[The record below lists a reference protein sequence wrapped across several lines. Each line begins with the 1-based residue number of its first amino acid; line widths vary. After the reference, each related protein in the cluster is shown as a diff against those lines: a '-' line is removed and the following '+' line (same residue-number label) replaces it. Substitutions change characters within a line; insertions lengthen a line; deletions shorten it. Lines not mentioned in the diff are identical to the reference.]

1 MRATT
6 SAPRFSL
13 TPLHFLAA
21 IVAVAGCATTKEVHK
36 AEAFKPETQFSE
48 RIAQPS
54 KVVCWSVKRAF
65 LSQGYMLDQAAAD
78 APTLTGVKNYQKD
91 DETTVTLRLQTS
103 CAENQDGTSTVF
115 ATASRDISKVQQE
128 KQHRSGGIGWF
139 TLTVPA
145 GSRETLQIVQRETIQ
160 DPDFYKRFYA
170 LVKSFT
176 AEDARN
182 ARGTAAR

>member
-1 MRATT
+1 MRA
-6 SAPRFSL
+6 SIFAPRISL
-13 TPLHFLAA
+13 SSLHLLAA
-21 IVAVAGCATTKEVHK
+21 AILLAGCSTTKEVHK
-36 AEAFKPETQFSE
+36 AEAFQPQTQFSE
-48 RIAQPS
+48 KIPRPS

-65 LSQGYMLDQAAAD
+65 LSQGYMLDQAAD
-78 APTLTGVKNYQKD
+78 SPTLTGVKNYQKD

-103 CAENQDGTSTVF
+103 CAENNDGSSTIF
-115 ATASRDISKVQQE
+115 ATASRDISKVQRE

-170 LVKSFT
+170 LVKSF
-176 AEDARN
+176 AEEDARN
-182 ARGTAAR
+182 SPGTAVR